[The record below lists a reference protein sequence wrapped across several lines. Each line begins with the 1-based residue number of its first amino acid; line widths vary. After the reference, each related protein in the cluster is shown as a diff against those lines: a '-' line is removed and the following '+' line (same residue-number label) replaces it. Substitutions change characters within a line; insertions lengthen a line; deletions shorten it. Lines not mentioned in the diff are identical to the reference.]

1 MNMRRGRRCPCPTAC
16 GRGHDATTAMAGG
29 RTAIEACRMGW
40 SDLSADAPRAKAE
53 AISIAPAHAVD
64 GFRFRATHP
73 ARLPGSQSGL
83 SAFPKMELTRR
94 CAV

>member
-1 MNMRRGRRCPCPTAC
+1 MQ
-16 GRGHDATTAMAGG
+16 D
-29 RTAIEACRMGW
+29 GW

-83 SAFPKMELTRR
+83 
-94 CAV
+94 